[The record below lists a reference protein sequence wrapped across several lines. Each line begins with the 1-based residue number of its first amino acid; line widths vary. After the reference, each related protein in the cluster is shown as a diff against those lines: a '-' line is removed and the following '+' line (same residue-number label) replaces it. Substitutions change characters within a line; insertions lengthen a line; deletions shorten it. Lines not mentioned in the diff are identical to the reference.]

1 MNAARTGADIED
13 FDFRAIPILRS
24 GAEMSRIQLAKSPAP
39 RRGLSRIDAA
49 IYVGISPSK
58 FDQMVADGRM
68 PGARRIDGRKVWDV
82 RELDLCFD
90 DLPRADDASPGGSS
104 WDDR

>member
-1 MNAARTGADIED
+1 MKPPAGQEQC
-13 FDFRAIPILRS
+13 S
-24 GAEMSRIQLAKSPAP
+24 AP

-49 IYVGISPSK
+49 IYVGISPAK

-68 PGARRIDGRKVWDV
+68 PSAKRIDGRKVWDV
-82 RELDLCFD
+82 RELDLYFD
-90 DLPRADDASPGGSS
+90 DLPRDGAILAGNS

>member
-1 MNAARTGADIED
+1 MKPVVGQES
-13 FDFRAIPILRS
+13 FPS
-24 GAEMSRIQLAKSPAP
+24 CP
-39 RRGLSRIDAA
+39 RRGLSRVDASL
-49 IYVGISPSK
+49 YVGISPAK

-68 PGARRIDGRKVWDV
+68 PNARRIDGRKVWDV

-90 DLPRADDASPGGSS
+90 DLPHADSTLGNS

>member
-1 MNAARTGADIED
+1 MTART
-13 FDFRAIPILRS
+13 LS
-24 GAEMSRIQLAKSPAP
+24 EMRPVP

-49 IYVGISPSK
+49 LYVGISPSK
-58 FDQMVADGRM
+58 FDQLVVDGRM

-90 DLPRADDASPGGSS
+90 DLPRDDSGPAGNS